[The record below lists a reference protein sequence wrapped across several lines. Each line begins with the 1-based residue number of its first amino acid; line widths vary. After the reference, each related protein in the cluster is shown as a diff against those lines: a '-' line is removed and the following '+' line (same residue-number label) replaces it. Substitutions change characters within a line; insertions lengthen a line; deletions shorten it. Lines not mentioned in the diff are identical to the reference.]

1 MSAAA
6 RCRAGLR
13 RPGSR
18 LGAAVLR
25 PLPPLIPLLGLLL
38 AACRPAPP
46 AEAPP
51 DAASV
56 PVAAVLRLQPG
67 DWVEARPRELVRTLE
82 VAGPLQAV
90 DTALVKARLA
100 GELLRLEVREGDPV
114 RAGQVIGRID
124 DRDSRLRLRQAEEQ
138 AAQAAAQLQIA
149 ETTLESNRALVGQ
162 GFISRNALDTSVSN
176 AAAARATLQAAR
188 AAADLARRQ
197 LEDALLRAPITGQVS
212 QRLAQ
217 PGERL
222 ALDAKVVEIVDLR
235 RIEAVVAVPPQ
246 ALPELKL
253 GAPARLQVEGLP
265 QSLPARLARL
275 NPAAD
280 PGTRSA
286 VAYLALDAHPALR
299 HGLFVNGSLEL
310 ARETAFAVPRSALRT
325 DRSPPRVLWVDGDRV
340 VEAQVKP
347 GRRGEAGEAGG
358 EPLVE
363 IVEGLPPATVAAP
376 LRVLAGSVSAPRA
389 GSTVRFE
396 AAAPAAAASAGAR

>member
-1 MSAAA
+1 MGW
-6 RCRAGLR
+6 RAG
-13 RPGSR
+13 
-18 LGAAVLR
+18 AAGLV
-25 PLPPLIPLLGLLL
+25 PALGLLL

-51 DAASV
+51 AAASA
-56 PVAAVLRLQPG
+56 PPAAVLRLQPG
-67 DWVEARPRELVRTLE
+67 DWVEAQPRELVRSLD

-100 GELLRLEVREGDPV
+100 GELLRLEVREGDAV

-138 AAQAAAQLQIA
+138 AGQAAAQLQIA

-162 GFISRNALDTSVSN
+162 GFISRNALDTSVAN
-176 AAAARATLQAAR
+176 AAAARAALQAAR

-197 LEDALLRAPITGQVS
+197 LEDAVLRAPIGGQVS

-222 ALDAKVVEIVDLR
+222 ALDARVVEIVDLR

-253 GAPARLQVEGLP
+253 GAPAVLQVEGLP
-265 QSLPARLARL
+265 QPLPARLARL
-275 NPAAD
+275 NPSAD
-280 PGTRSA
+280 PATRSA
-286 VAYLALDAHPALR
+286 VAYLALAPHPALR
-299 HGLFVNGSLEL
+299 HGLFVNGRIEL
-310 ARETAFAVPRSALRT
+310 ARETAFALPLSALRT
-325 DRSPPRVLWVDGDRV
+325 DRSPPRVLWIEGDRV
-340 VEAQVKP
+340 VEAQVKT
-347 GRRGEAGEAGG
+347 GRRGHEGAAGG

-363 IVEGLPPATVAAP
+363 IVEGLPPAPVGAP
-376 LRVLAGSVSAPRA
+376 LRVLAGSVGGVREATP
-389 GSTVRFE
+389 VRFE
-396 AAAPAAAASAGAR
+396 TAPAAASAPQNAAGAR